1 MNNLKMFLNETIR
14 RKFKPME
21 QGYCTPERKKHKH
34 ILRDDRYVIE
44 QMLNAGQSKTAIIAV
59 IGCTSKT
66 LEREIERGTWEYM
79 DSLGAIKPKYSH
91 DVAQRIHEERAKNKG
106 RYSKINDMPE
116 FRSFVEK
123 LIKKDKYSPEAA
135 LEQAKTEGFVVEISV
150 KTLYNNIDSGEINVK
165 RQDLLRKE
173 GWKQDKSKPRKA
185 SNNLKGESIDN
196 RPPEANDRSEYGHWE
211 MDLIVSCKGGKG
223 ALLTL
228 TERMTRQEIIIR
240 LPDKTQ
246 RAVKRALDRLERRL
260 GSSFKKKFRT
270 ITADNGSEFLD
281 FESLQKSCKSN
292 AQRFK
297 MYYAHPYSS
306 WERGSNENA
315 NGIIRR
321 FLPKGTDFSK
331 ISTARIQVIE
341 DWMNDY
347 PRRILGGMS
356 ANMAAAIEAA

>member
-1 MNNLKMFLNETIR
+1 
-14 RKFKPME
+14 ME

-34 ILRDDRYVIE
+34 IKENDRYTIE
-44 QMLNAGQSKTAIIAV
+44 QMINAGHGETAIAKT
-59 IGCTSKT
+59 IGCSRKT
-66 LEREIERGTWEYM
+66 LKREIKRGIVEQRDSEWRERQVY
-79 DSLGAIKPKYSH
+79 LA
-91 DVAQRIHEERAKNKG
+91 DVAQRKHEESGRNKG

-116 FRSFVEK
+116 LRMFLEK
-123 LIKKDKYSPEAA
+123 QIKRHKYSPEAA
-135 LEQAKTEGFVVEISV
+135 LEQAKNEGYTVDISV
-150 KTLYNNIDSGEINVK
+150 KTLYNNIDSGEIGVT

-173 GWKQDKSKPRKA
+173 GWKQDKSNPRQA
-185 SNNLKGESIDN
+185 HNNLKGESIDN
-196 RPPEANDRSEYGHWE
+196 RPAEANDRSEYGHWE
-211 MDLIVSCKGGKG
+211 MDLVVSCKDGKG

-228 TERMTRQEIIIR
+228 TERMTRHEIIIR
-240 LPDKTQ
+240 LPNKTQ

-260 GSSFKKKFRT
+260 GSNFKKKFKT

-281 FESLQKSCKSN
+281 FESLEKSCRIKGK
-292 AQRFK
+292 RFK
-297 MYYAHPYSS
+297 MYFAHPYSS

-321 FLPKGTDFSK
+321 FFPKGTDFSK
-331 ISTARIQVIE
+331 ISPARIQEVE